1 MKGDRLKAVMRKELG
16 KSCFLFLSLEFQE
29 VQMEQHLLQDST
41 IIVFHALLITDLQ
54 YLKFMS
60 VEKLRKY
67 FPSIKTKAE
76 KN

>member
-41 IIVFHALLITDLQ
+41 IIVLHALFDYRLTIFKV
-54 YLKFMS
+54 Y
-60 VEKLRKY
+60 EC
-67 FPSIKTKAE
+67 
-76 KN
+76 